1 MEETDK
7 IVKRVVNPN
16 QAFMN
21 ISRIPKDTK
30 EKIIKL
36 AEEEFCNDYGM
47 TLKFLYDFY
56 ETRGM
61 FEYLLKEI
69 ENLKQQRQP
78 EEKKITLLDGRVL
91 GEKDE

>member
-1 MEETDK
+1 
-7 IVKRVVNPN
+7 
-16 QAFMN
+16 MN

-36 AEEEFCNDYGM
+36 AEDEFCNDYGM